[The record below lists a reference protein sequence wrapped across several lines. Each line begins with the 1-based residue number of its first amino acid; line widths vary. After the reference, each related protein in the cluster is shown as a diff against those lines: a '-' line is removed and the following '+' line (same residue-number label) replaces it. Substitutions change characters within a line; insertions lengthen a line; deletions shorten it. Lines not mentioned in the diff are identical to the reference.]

1 MYKLLVV
8 KLKLP
13 SIILVGLNKQS
24 EGIVFRYV
32 VFTVRLSLNLGLS
45 LSYLLS
51 HEEAKLII
59 GSLRLLDSEK
69 STDLVFHKPIVSNL
83 PWKRYPHDPLG
94 RKDCKGDSISHYTK
108 SFLDRHAS
116 IRCSGRFR
124 PG

>member
-13 SIILVGLNKQS
+13 SIILVGLYKQS

-51 HEEAKLII
+51 HEEAKLIM
-59 GSLRLLDSEK
+59 GSLRLLNSEK
-69 STDLVFHKPIVSNL
+69 STELVFHKPIVSHL

-94 RKDCKGDSISHYTK
+94 RKDYKGDIISHYTK
-108 SFLDRHAS
+108 SLLDRHAS

-124 PG
+124 PE